1 MAHFHRLDADADRE
15 FLARGETDPF
25 TGTPFRPTNVVV
37 KAEDGTVL
45 LRETWEALGGR
56 YAGSAKTLP
65 WGASAGDGAATP
77 PPARP
82 EAAAVTA
89 GAAAGAATG
98 AGALPKPPRQ
108 HAPPP
113 TPMPDHVR
121 ERRAKRPWLLPVLA
135 VVGVALALI
144 VGLLVMSGLRDDDPV
159 EAPIVETDEPD
170 APEIT
175 TVQAG
180 VIEGALAEGDAERN
194 GRFEDRYAFVA
205 DSSGRVLEF
214 ALVSDDFRPDLVVRG
229 PDGQQYEARPVGDE
243 GNRVVVADL
252 RGPGRF
258 QIIVTSREPAGEGSY
273 SLAIRQETPIT
284 ALRTDGQTVRATL
297 GERSVLVDGFFR
309 DTYEFPVEAEREYTL
324 AVASSAFEVATTLTG
339 RNGARVTTAREG
351 DAVTF
356 TPTEAGRY
364 RLVVSSRE
372 RGKRGAYT
380 VNLTAGP
387 APEADVPE
395 APRVLQPNTAPLRD
409 SLAVGQQRTY
419 TFAGQ
424 IGDRVRVDAR
434 ALGFSPRLVMVGP
447 DGQRITGDTNDERA
461 SVQGTVATA
470 GTYRVILT
478 GGEGSGLV
486 QLSLEKTEAPRADD
500 IPRMPGLDRPPAPA
514 PAPTQGGGG
523 QNGQPY
529 EAQPIDAP

>member
-56 YAGSAKTLP
+56 YAGSTKTLP
-65 WGASAGDGAATP
+65 WGTSAGDGAATP
-77 PPARP
+77 PLARSD
-82 EAAAVTA
+82 AAAVTA

-98 AGALPKPPRQ
+98 AATLPKPARQ

-121 ERRAKRPWLLPVLA
+121 ERRPKRPWLLPVLA
-135 VVGVALALI
+135 VVGVALVLI

-159 EAPIVETDEPD
+159 ETPIVETEEPD
-170 APEIT
+170 APEVV

-180 VIEGALAEGDAERN
+180 VIEGALADGDAERN

-243 GNRVVVADL
+243 GTRVVVGDL

-258 QIIVTSREPAGEGSY
+258 EIVVTSREPAGEGSY

-284 ALRTDGQTVRATL
+284 TLRADGQTVRATL

-324 AVASSAFEVATTLTG
+324 AVASSAFDVVTTLTAS
-339 RNGARVTTAREG
+339 NGARVFTASMHDRSIEFMLTVKG
-351 DAVTF
+351 INRAYARVK
-356 TPTEAGRY
+356 
-364 RLVVSSRE
+364 
-372 RGKRGAYT
+372 KR
-380 VNLTAGP
+380 
-387 APEADVPE
+387 
-395 APRVLQPNTAPLRD
+395 
-409 SLAVGQQRTY
+409 
-419 TFAGQ
+419 
-424 IGDRVRVDAR
+424 
-434 ALGFSPRLVMVGP
+434 
-447 DGQRITGDTNDERA
+447 
-461 SVQGTVATA
+461 
-470 GTYRVILT
+470 
-478 GGEGSGLV
+478 
-486 QLSLEKTEAPRADD
+486 
-500 IPRMPGLDRPPAPA
+500 
-514 PAPTQGGGG
+514 
-523 QNGQPY
+523 
-529 EAQPIDAP
+529 